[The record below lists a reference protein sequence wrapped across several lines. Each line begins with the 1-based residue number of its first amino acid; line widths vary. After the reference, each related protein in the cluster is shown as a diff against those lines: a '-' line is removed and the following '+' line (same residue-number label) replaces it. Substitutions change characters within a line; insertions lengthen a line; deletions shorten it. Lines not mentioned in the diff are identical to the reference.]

1 MNDMDDDID
10 MSDDDGNDND
20 YSMPQDLPDGVQK
33 EIVTE
38 AHKDNWQKPKQGD
51 EVTVHYVGTLQSDGT
66 EFDSSRKRDK
76 PFVFSLGKG
85 QVIKGWDLGVA
96 SMKKGEVAKFTL
108 SPQFAY
114 GDAGSPPKIPEK
126 ATLLFEVELI
136 SWASKDDLF
145 RDEGAIKTI
154 LTEGAGWQSPKTGD
168 EVLISVTV
176 TKEDGTE
183 TLSKQDFEYV
193 LGSGALGVCQ
203 AACDKALAGMKRGEE
218 SSLTCSK
225 EYADGLEGG
234 ATVQITLKEMYRTD
248 DVSPHK
254 DKTMIKK
261 QVKDGEGHNK
271 PKDGAKVKL
280 SVETATDGS
289 TAIPCFTAKVL
300 EFTAGNGE
308 VCDALEF
315 AVAEMKKGE
324 RATFTVKTPSL
335 AAEAQLGLKDMAAD
349 QVVFTVE
356 LQDYEKA
363 KETYDMSEEEKI
375 EFAVSR
381 KDAGASLFK
390 AGRLAMA
397 LQRYKRVVDTFSY
410 IDGFKEEHNKA
421 KAKELKRACELNKA
435 ACYLKMEEY
444 IETKKACEAVLKDD
458 GQNVKAIYRR
468 AQAELALKEF
478 PECIR
483 DCKKVVELDAQ
494 NRDARS
500 LIKQAQAG
508 QKEED
513 KKSKGL
519 FANMCKALGKGPIPE
534 PFVAK
539 RPKEDETDTDD
550 ENEANIDKDESEKV
564 AAATEEGATKD
575 AEMTAAAAE
584 VTTTSAEPV
593 A

>member
-1 MNDMDDDID
+1 MEEDID
-10 MSDDDGNDND
+10 MSDEDGEEND

-33 EIVTE
+33 EITTE

-96 SMKKGEVAKFTL
+96 TMKKGEVAKFTL

-126 ATLLFEVELI
+126 ATLVFEIELI

-145 RDEGAIKTI
+145 RDEGAIKTL
-154 LTEGAGWQSPKTGD
+154 LTEGSGWQSPKTGD
-168 EVLISVTV
+168 EVLISVIV
-176 TKEDGTE
+176 TKEDGTVI
-183 TLSKQDFEYV
+183 LSKQDLEYV
-193 LGSGALGVCQ
+193 LGSGTLGVCQ
-203 AACDKALAGMKRGEE
+203 SVCDKALAGMKRGEE
-218 SSLTCSK
+218 SSVKCSK

-234 ATVQITLKEMYRTD
+234 ATVQIMLKEMFKTD

-261 QVKDGEGHNK
+261 QVKDGEGYDK
-271 PKDGAKVKL
+271 PKDGAKGKL
-280 SVETATDGS
+280 SVETATNGS
-289 TAIPCFTAKVL
+289 TAIPCFTPKVL
-300 EFTAGNGE
+300 EFIAGNGE

-324 RATFTVKTPSL
+324 RAIVTVKTPSL
-335 AAEAQLGLKDMAAD
+335 AAEAQLGLKDMSAD
-349 QVVFTVE
+349 KVVFSLE

-363 KETYDMSEEEKI
+363 KETYDMSEEEKV
-375 EFAVSR
+375 EFAVAR
-381 KDAGASLFK
+381 KDVGANLFK
-390 AGRLAMA
+390 AGRSSMA
-397 LQRYKRVVDTFSY
+397 LQRYKRVVDCFSY
-410 IDGFKEEHNKA
+410 IDGIKDENNKN
-421 KAKELKRACELNKA
+421 KAKELKKACELNKA
-435 ACYLKMEEY
+435 ACYLKLEDY
-444 IETKKACEAVLKDD
+444 IEAKKACEAVLKDEAS
-458 GQNVKAIYRR
+458 NVKAIYRR
-468 AQAELALKEF
+468 AQAYLALKEF
-478 PECIR
+478 PECMR

-539 RPKEDETDTDD
+539 KSQEDGMDSEDD
-550 ENEANIDKDESEKV
+550 EDGATMDMEASEM
-564 AAATEEGATKD
+564 AASMEKQDATEDAQMTGA
-575 AEMTAAAAE
+575 EE
-584 VTTTSAEPV
+584 VTTTPTAP
-593 A
+593 AA

>member
-1 MNDMDDDID
+1 MDMDDDVD
-10 MSDDDGNDND
+10 MSDDDGNEND
-20 YSMPQDLPDGVQK
+20 YSMPQDLPAGVLK
-33 EIVTE
+33 EISTE

-66 EFDSSRKRDK
+66 EFDSSRARDK
-76 PFVFSLGKG
+76 PFVFTLGRG

-96 SMKKGEVAKFTL
+96 TMKKGEVAKFTL

-126 ATLLFEVELI
+126 ATLIFKVELI

-145 RDEGAIKTI
+145 MDEGAIKTL
-154 LTEGAGWQSPKTGD
+154 LTEGTGYKSPKAGD

-176 TKEDGTE
+176 TKEDGTV
-183 TLSKQDFEYV
+183 TLSKQDCEYV
-193 LGSGALGVCQ
+193 LGSGTLGVCQ
-203 AACDKALAGMKRGEE
+203 SACDKALAGMKHGEE
-218 SSLTCSK
+218 SSITCSK

-234 ATVQITLKEMYRTD
+234 ATVQITLKEMFRTD

-254 DKTMIKK
+254 DKTLMKK
-261 QVKDGEGHNK
+261 QVKDGEGYNK

-289 TAIPCFTAKVL
+289 TAIPGFTAKVL
-300 EFTAGNGE
+300 EFIAGNGE

-324 RATFTVKTPSL
+324 RAIVTVKTPSL
-335 AAEAQLGLKDMAAD
+335 AAEAQLGLKDMAVD
-349 QVVFTVE
+349 RVVFTLE

-363 KETYDMSEEEKI
+363 KETYDMDEEEKVA
-375 EFAVSR
+375 FAVAR
-381 KDAGASLFK
+381 KDVGASLFK
-390 AGRLAMA
+390 AGRLTMA
-397 LQRYKRVVDTFSY
+397 LQRYKRVVDCFSY
-410 IDGFKEEHNKA
+410 IDGIKDENNKN
-421 KAKELKRACELNKA
+421 KAKELKKACELNKA
-435 ACYLKMEEY
+435 ACYLKLEDY
-444 IETKKACEAVLKDD
+444 IEAKKACEAVLKDESS
-458 GQNVKAIYRR
+458 NVKAIYRR
-468 AQAELALKEF
+468 AQAHLALKEF

-483 DCKKVVELDAQ
+483 DCKKVVELDAS

-513 KKSKGL
+513 KISKGL

-539 RPKEDETDTDD
+539 KSAEDDMGDD
-550 ENEANIDKDESEKV
+550 EDDDDDDDDDVNILKDKANK
-564 AAATEEGATKD
+564 AFD
-575 AEMTAAAAE
+575 AERAAEKTDAAE
-584 VTTTSAEPV
+584 VTTDPTASA